1 MCDVPR
7 VASPPITPPVFPTR
21 TLDLQVEK
29 AQQDKQSAIIRA
41 EGEAQSAT
49 LIGQAI
55 KDNPAFLTL
64 RCVGRDR
71 GLRGGGA
78 ARQAAPRGSLRGSS
92 QPTRS
97 HPFLLLNPPS
107 RRIEAAREIAQT
119 VATSGN
125 RMMLPADSL
134 LLNMSGLDTSVKR
147 K

>member
-1 MCDVPR
+1 M
-7 VASPPITPPVFPTR
+7 
-21 TLDLQVEK
+21 EK

-55 KDNPAFLTL
+55 KDNPSFLTL
-64 RCVGRDR
+64 RCVGWWNRRRDAAGR
-71 GLRGGGA
+71 ATLRGGDCRRRSQ
-78 ARQAAPRGSLRGSS
+78 ARVLLEPLLPPPPENDSS
-92 QPTRS
+92 SPNPTPNR
-97 HPFLLLNPPS
+97 

-134 LLNMSGLDTSVKR
+134 LLNMSGVDTSVKR